1 MESVFRKTDLLQ
13 ADGFVRDAI
22 QIMVLLAHKV
32 SRFNCFYCRSTN
44 SVSSLGG
51 MPLSTCQVES
61 QTFSDSLVMSLLAF
75 FNCFLKASFS
85 FFNFPATYPYQS
97 R

>member
-22 QIMVLLAHKV
+22 QIMVLFAPKV
-32 SRFNCFYCRSTN
+32 SRFNCFYFRSTN

-61 QTFSDSLVMSLLAF
+61 ETFSDSLVMSLLAF
-75 FNCFLKASFS
+75 FNCFLKASLS